1 MIYFFTYLINTVTF
15 FLQFCLILS
24 MNQINERL
32 STFDSVFLVVT
43 FLLMIF
49 SLFMAGITLKGLL
62 IQKIEQEARKIAK
75 KK

>member
-1 MIYFFTYLINTVTF
+1 MIYFFTYFINTVTF

-32 STFDSVFLVVT
+32 STFDSAFLVVT
-43 FLLMIF
+43 LLLMIF

-62 IQKIEQEARKIAK
+62 IQRIEQEARKIVK